1 MKEFVFSREKLKK
14 AKKKNIRSILGKFMV
29 RQSTYSFIRPLGET
43 IVSPVFPVS
52 TPLEIN
58 LLMLENSSLLCP
70 LQLRWHFI
78 LIQDPKWMVAVC
90 ALAGRHSGVGGLG

>member
-1 MKEFVFSREKLKK
+1 
-14 AKKKNIRSILGKFMV
+14 MV
-29 RQSTYSFIRPLGET
+29 SPM
-43 IVSPVFPVS
+43 VSPVFPVS

-90 ALAGRHSGVGGLG
+90 ALAGRQWCGGARLAQNIFPTCHNLPSLYR

>member
-1 MKEFVFSREKLKK
+1 MSSL
-14 AKKKNIRSILGKFMV
+14 
-29 RQSTYSFIRPLGET
+29 
-43 IVSPVFPVS
+43 VSPVF
-52 TPLEIN
+52 TPLKIN

-90 ALAGRHSGVGGLG
+90 ALAGRLCSGVGGLG